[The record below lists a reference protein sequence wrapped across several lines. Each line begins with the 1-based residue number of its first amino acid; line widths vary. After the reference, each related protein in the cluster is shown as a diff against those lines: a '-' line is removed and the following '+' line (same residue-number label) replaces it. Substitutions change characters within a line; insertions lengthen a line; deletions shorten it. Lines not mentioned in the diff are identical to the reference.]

1 MKPLFRSF
9 SMFVKQ
15 ILRDSML
22 ITICFAVILTAL
34 FTRYGVPAL
43 EGALCGYFH
52 VNTILSEY
60 YLMFDL
66 LLAVVTPY
74 MLSFA
79 SSLMML
85 TEFDENM
92 SSYLSITPVGKN
104 GYLISRLGLPS
115 AISYLLSVLLLSGF
129 SLTKWTAPILLATGI
144 LSCLSS
150 AAVAMLLFSY
160 SHNRVEGMAMGKLA
174 GILMLGL
181 FAPFFIKTNV
191 QYLFAVL
198 PSFWIAKLSM
208 EQNVLYFL
216 PGLVCAMLWLFPL
229 MNRFQRKIA

>member
-1 MKPLFRSF
+1 MNPLIRSF

-15 ILRDSML
+15 ILKDSML
-22 ITICFAVILTAL
+22 ITICFAAILTAL
-34 FTRYGVPAL
+34 FTRYGVPTI
-43 EGALCGYFH
+43 ESALCGYFH
-52 VNTILSEY
+52 VDTILSEY

-74 MLSFA
+74 MLGFA

-92 SSYLSITPVGKN
+92 SSYLSVTPVGKN
-104 GYLISRLGLPS
+104 GYLISRLGIPS
-115 AISYLLSVLLLSGF
+115 IFAFLFSVILLNSF
-129 SLTKWTAPILLATGI
+129 SLTKWTAAIMIATVILT
-144 LSCLSS
+144 CLSS

-160 SHNRVEGMAMGKLA
+160 SHNRVEGMAMGKLS

-191 QYLFAVL
+191 QYLFAIL
-198 PSFWIAKLSM
+198 PSFWVAKLSM
-208 EQNVLYFL
+208 EQNAVFFL
-216 PGLVCAMLWLFPL
+216 LGLVCALLWVIPL
-229 MNRFQRKIA
+229 MSKFRSKIA